1 MNGVNMSE
9 IDIKDIWNYANNI
22 IRSSRQMVNE
32 GLSSLALSSSEG
44 NILQHLFTQEH
55 EVRQEDIVES
65 LDISKP
71 AVSRALKSLEK
82 KGFVKRTK
90 DFSDKRASRILLTEK
105 AVEIRPEIEL
115 VYNQVYAVAAEGVSE
130 EEIEFFI
137 NLFARVSDNFSLVRS
152 ANKNRGRKTDVK

>member
-1 MNGVNMSE
+1 MSE

-22 IRSSRQMVNE
+22 IRSSRQMVNA

-90 DFSDKRASRILLTEK
+90 DSSDKRASRILLTGK

-115 VYNQVYAVAAEGVSE
+115 VYNQVYAVAAQGVSE
-130 EEIEFFI
+130 EEIKFFI

-152 ANKNRGRKTDVK
+152 ANKNRGRKNDVK